1 MIECD
6 EQCVIMTS
14 GWMICKTSLNR
25 MVVHDSLLG
34 PERVVEVASE
44 VAGLHLVAA
53 ASQHGA
59 GLNEGED

>member
-1 MIECD
+1 
-6 EQCVIMTS
+6 MTS